1 MARQPRYDTLPRVNQ
16 PTPAIVAQGAV
27 RRLPRLALLALCGA
41 YVLAGFIGRGPWK
54 NADIMAFGYMY
65 ELAQGRSGW
74 MEPKLLGQPPEFD
87 ALLPYW
93 LGAWAIKLTPGW
105 LPADFAARLPFIALL
120 VLTLVCA
127 WYGVYYL
134 ARTPA
139 AQPVPFAFGGEA
151 HPTDYARAIA
161 DGGLLALIACLGLM
175 QLSHETTPS
184 LAQLGFT
191 ALTFYGLAALPYRR
205 VVPALG
211 LAAGLAGLGLSGAPA
226 MAALFAAGG
235 ALLHF
240 TDPPEEEAAGLGR
253 TRGAALVVG
262 VALLA
267 TLLAVALGMWRWR
280 LDPLDGETMRE
291 WRSIGRL
298 LLWFTWPVWPLAL
311 WTVWRWRRQLGRRHV
326 ALPLWFSLVGVFTAV
341 LSSNP
346 DRALLLALPALA
358 ALAAFALPTFGR
370 SASALIDWFTL
381 LFFSGCALVIWVI
394 WISLQTGVPAKPAA
408 NVAKLAPG
416 FEPSFGLLPFLV
428 ALLATIGWIAL
439 VRWRT
444 RRSRQAIWKS
454 LVLPAGGAALGW
466 LLVMTLWLPVLDYA
480 RSYAAVVQRLQARI
494 DAPGCI
500 ETYGLTRPQVAALIY
515 HGQLD
520 LRVAQVP
527 NACPWLVVTED
538 VESSM
543 SMAFDAK
550 RWQLVAKIPRP
561 TDRRDNLLLYRKKP

>member
-1 MARQPRYDTLPRVNQ
+1 VNQ

-27 RRLPRLALLALCGA
+27 RRLPRLALLLLCAA
-41 YVLAGFIGRGPWK
+41 YVLAGFVGRAPWK
-54 NADIMAFGYMY
+54 NADIMALGYMN
-65 ELAQGRSGW
+65 EMAAGHSSWLR
-74 MEPKLLGQPPEFD
+74 PDLLGQPPEFE

-93 LGAWAIKLTPGW
+93 MGAWAMRLAPAW

-120 VLTLVCA
+120 VVSLVAA

-134 ARTPA
+134 ARTPG

-175 QLSHETTPS
+175 QLSHETTPA

-191 ALTFYGLAALPYRR
+191 ALTFYGLAALPYRLAL
-205 VVPALG
+205 PTLCLALG
-211 LAAGLAGLGLSGAPA
+211 LVGLGLSGAPA

-235 ALLHF
+235 VALHVS
-240 TDPPEEEAAGLGR
+240 DGPDDGLPQARGGP
-253 TRGAALVVG
+253 GAAIVVV
-262 VALLA
+262 VALA
-267 TLLAVALGMWRWR
+267 AAAIAAALHMWEWR
-280 LDPLDGETMRE
+280 LGDGAFGAQRD
-291 WRSIGRL
+291 WRSIARL
-298 LLWFTWPVWPLAL
+298 LVWFTWPAWPLAL

-326 ALPLWFSLVGVFTAV
+326 ALPLWFAVVGVFTAV

-346 DRALLLALPALA
+346 DRALLLSLPALA
-358 ALAAFALPTFGR
+358 TLAAFALPTFGR
-370 SASALIDWFTL
+370 SVSALIDWFTL

-416 FEPSFGLLPFLV
+416 FVPSFSLLPFLV
-428 ALLATIGWIAL
+428 ALAATVAWVAL

-444 RRSRQAIWKS
+444 MRNRHAIWKS

-480 RSYAAVVQRLQARI
+480 RSYTTVVQRLTARI
-494 DAPGCI
+494 DRPGCV
-500 ETYGLTRPQVAALIY
+500 EVFGLTRPQIAALRF
-515 HGQLD
+515 HGGLD
-520 LRVAQVP
+520 LRMATAP
-527 NACPWLVVTED
+527 STCSWLVAAGDLEQSV
-538 VESSM
+538 
-543 SMAFDAK
+543 SMAFDARHWK
-550 RWQLVAKIPRP
+550 LVAKIPRP
-561 TDRRDNLLLYRKKP
+561 TDALENLLLYQKKP